1 MVCTW
6 QAAELRARARTKWP
20 VRQRHE
26 NGAGGKGGRSAETT
40 DWPGHTQVHRKSIDQ
55 ILKMPVNVQ
64 CCLALT
70 GGYIV
75 TVCGVAAS
83 VLRLGLENNLRV
95 EREQRQSLQKAL
107 QREQD
112 NSVELRTQLQQ
123 LQGLHEVSQEAMHA
137 CMHAPWQHSKR
148 NLYLTSLLLSG
159 EKGTAEFEGGE
170 AAAAAEMRAAGTDP
184 AGDGPAP
191 QPVSAALASFH
202 QPMSSLGSLWSSSF
216 Y

>member
-1 MVCTW
+1 
-6 QAAELRARARTKWP
+6 
-20 VRQRHE
+20 
-26 NGAGGKGGRSAETT
+26 
-40 DWPGHTQVHRKSIDQ
+40 
-55 ILKMPVNVQ
+55 MPVNFQ

-75 TVCGVAAS
+75 TVYGVAAS

-137 CMHAPWQHSKR
+137 SWQHSKC

-191 QPVSAALASFH
+191 QPVSAAFTSFH
-202 QPMSSLGSLWSSSF
+202 QPMSSLGSL
-216 Y
+216 